1 MRIPDYYAMPVQP
14 IDFIVQND
22 LGFVEGCIVK
32 YICRYDMKGG
42 NSDLEKIKH
51 YCDILIERNK
61 ENERG

>member
-1 MRIPDYYAMPVQP
+1 MRTPDYYAMPVQP

-42 NSDLEKIKH
+42 NDDLEKIKH